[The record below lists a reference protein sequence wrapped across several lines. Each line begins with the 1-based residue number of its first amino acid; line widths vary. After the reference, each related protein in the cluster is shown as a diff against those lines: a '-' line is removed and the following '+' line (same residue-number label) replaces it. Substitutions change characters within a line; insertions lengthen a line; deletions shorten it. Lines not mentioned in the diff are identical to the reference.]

1 MIAWLRV
8 NVSRLVMRA
17 SARGNPL
24 ARRLNARATQGF
36 ISGLPPESA
45 IVPGPFEVPDLS
57 RPLPEGARRSL
68 GDYELVPLDPVPV
81 REAELKGRPLD
92 EIRLRTG
99 GFGMGGFGFVGLR
112 MGEQWLIVPLFEAA
126 QWMALDGRL
135 LEDPGHA
142 EAGRPAPWVAGDPE
156 GQAVADRLVGQR
168 IKAARLR
175 RDAMRLDFD
184 NGAVLA
190 IDPDPARRPRM
201 EHGGHARAFLP
212 QDDLSAAL
220 FFSPSPNLYG

>member
-8 NVSRLVMRA
+8 TVSKLVMRA

-36 ISGLPPESA
+36 VSGLPPQSA
-45 IVPGPFEVPDLS
+45 IVPGPFDIPDLS
-57 RPLPEGARRSL
+57 RPLPEGRRSL
-68 GDYELVPLDPVPV
+68 GDYELMALDPVPV
-81 REAELKGRPLD
+81 REGDLAGRALD
-92 EIRLRTG
+92 EIRPRLG
-99 GFGMGGFGFVGLR
+99 GYGMGGFGFVGLR
-112 MGEQWLIVPLFEAA
+112 IGEDWLIVPLFEAA

-135 LEDPGHA
+135 LEDPAHA
-142 EAGRPAPWVAGDPE
+142 EDGRPAPWMAGDPE
-156 GQAVADRLVGQR
+156 GRAVSDRLVGQR
-168 IKAARLR
+168 INAARLR
-175 RDAMRLDFD
+175 RDAVRLEFD
-184 NGAVLA
+184 NGAVLE

-201 EHGGHARAFLP
+201 EHGGHRRAFLP